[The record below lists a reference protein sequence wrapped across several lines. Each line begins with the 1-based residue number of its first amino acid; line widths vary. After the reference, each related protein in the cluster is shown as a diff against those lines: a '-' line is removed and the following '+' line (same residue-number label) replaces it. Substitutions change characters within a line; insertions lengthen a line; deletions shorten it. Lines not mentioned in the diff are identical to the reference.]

1 MNSVIADLGLILLLI
16 ILNGFFVAVE
26 IAYVSV
32 RRTRLSELADEGDRR
47 ALRAQRLLRDPGRFL
62 AVIQVAITFLGAL
75 ASAVAAVS
83 IVELLSAPLSGI
95 SWIGDRAAPIALLLV
110 TLLVSVFS
118 IVLGE
123 LIPKGFALANPDRIA
138 LVASGPISLFAKVLS
153 PLVGLLVLLTKVISK
168 PFGIDPTRT
177 PELSAA
183 EIRLIVE
190 QGSQQGVLE
199 AEEEQMISAVMSLSD
214 SKLHEVMVPRID
226 ISAIDEEATFDEAV
240 EVVLKEGHSRTP
252 LYRESIDHVTGV
264 LYAKDLLRIIAAG
277 GPRPRLRDIMRPAL
291 FVPESQSV
299 DDLLHELQRRK
310 VHMAIVLDE
319 YGGTAGL
326 VTIED
331 LLEEIVGEIQDEF
344 DEEEP
349 MKVEIGPGEV
359 VLDGRADID
368 ELTNLIDPPLEL
380 EDDEEY
386 DTLGGFVYHRIGRV
400 PVVGDSV
407 TVARHEVLA
416 ALRHRLSLFYFAA
429 VICAMILMDLHG
441 ADRNMMFWQD
451 AIFYVTLKIGSI
463 LIVVLG
469 LTVLRLRSRTRP
481 HELSL
486 FRRAELS
493 LFHRP
498 PLLSLFLRRPASP
511 PWFRFASSLIDYRP
525 TAAGGDSFLSSIF
538 VEVDSGGGVGGRLVR
553 SCPPETDRD
562 TPGSPG
568 GGDPYSSPGEREGGC
583 NEGSTHYTL

>member
-1 MNSVIADLGLILLLI
+1 MLADLGLILLLI
-16 ILNGFFVAVE
+16 LLNGLFVAAE
-26 IAYVSV
+26 IAFVTV
-32 RRTRLSELADEGDRR
+32 RRTRLDELADEGDRR
-47 ALRAQRLLRDPGRFL
+47 AARALRLLKDPGRFL

-83 IVELLSAPLSGI
+83 IVELLATPLSGV
-95 SWIGDRAAPIALLLV
+95 SWIGERAGVIALLVV
-110 TLLVSVFS
+110 TLLVSVVS

-138 LVASGPISLFAKVLS
+138 LVASGPISLFAKIVS
-153 PLVGLLVLLTKVISK
+153 PLVALLVLLTKVISK

-226 ISAIDEEATFDEAV
+226 IVAIDQEATFDEAV

-252 LYRESIDHVTGV
+252 LYRESVDHIVGI
-264 LYAKDLLRIIAAG
+264 LYAKDLLRLIAAG

-310 VHMAIVLDE
+310 VHMAVVLDE

-359 VLDGRADID
+359 ILDGRADID
-368 ELTNLIDPPLEL
+368 DLTELVEPALEL

-400 PVVGDSV
+400 PVVGDAV
-407 TVARHEVLA
+407 VIEPFVITVIKVSGRRVGKV
-416 ALRHRLSLFYFAA
+416 RVRWTPINAA
-429 VICAMILMDLHG
+429 V
-441 ADRNMMFWQD
+441 
-451 AIFYVTLKIGSI
+451 
-463 LIVVLG
+463 
-469 LTVLRLRSRTRP
+469 
-481 HELSL
+481 
-486 FRRAELS
+486 
-493 LFHRP
+493 
-498 PLLSLFLRRPASP
+498 ASN
-511 PWFRFASSLIDYRP
+511 
-525 TAAGGDSFLSSIF
+525 GD
-538 VEVDSGGGVGGRLVR
+538 
-553 SCPPETDRD
+553 
-562 TPGSPG
+562 
-568 GGDPYSSPGEREGGC
+568 EGK
-583 NEGSTHYTL
+583 

>member
-1 MNSVIADLGLILLLI
+1 VLGTDILI
-16 ILNGFFVAVE
+16 ILVLILINGFFVAAE
-26 IAYVSV
+26 IAFVSV
-32 RRTRLSELADEGDRR
+32 RRTRLDELAEAGDRR
-47 ALRAQRLLRDPGRFL
+47 AKRAQVLMRDPGRFL

-83 IVELLSAPLSGI
+83 IVTFVSEPLRQI
-95 SWIGDRAAPIALLLV
+95 TFLADYADTIALLFV
-110 TLLVSVFS
+110 TSIVAIVS

-123 LIPKGFALANPDRIA
+123 LIPKGLALGNPDRIA
-138 LVASGPISLFAKVLS
+138 LTVSGPITLFAKIVS
-153 PLVGLLVLLTKVISK
+153 PLVAVLVLLTKIISK

-226 ISAIDEEATFDEAV
+226 IAAIDQEASFDDAV
-240 EVVLKEGHSRTP
+240 TLVLTEGHSRTP
-252 LYRESIDHVTGV
+252 LYKESVDHIVGI

-291 FVPESQSV
+291 FVPESQAV
-299 DDLLHELQRRK
+299 DDLLNELQRRR

-349 MKVEIGPGEV
+349 MKVIVREGEAI
-359 VLDGRADID
+359 LDGRADID
-368 ELTNLIDPPLEL
+368 EMGELIDPALEL

-386 DTLGGFVYHRIGRV
+386 DTVGGFVYHRIGRV
-400 PVVGDSV
+400 PVVGD
-407 TVARHEVLA
+407 TVAVDP
-416 ALRHRLSLFYFAA
+416 FKIT
-429 VICAMILMDLHG
+429 VIKVTGRRVGKVRVTWDAG
-441 ADRNMMFWQD
+441 ASKPVAD
-451 AIFYVTLKIGSI
+451 
-463 LIVVLG
+463 
-469 LTVLRLRSRTRP
+469 
-481 HELSL
+481 
-486 FRRAELS
+486 
-493 LFHRP
+493 
-498 PLLSLFLRRPASP
+498 
-511 PWFRFASSLIDYRP
+511 
-525 TAAGGDSFLSSIF
+525 
-538 VEVDSGGGVGGRLVR
+538 
-553 SCPPETDRD
+553 
-562 TPGSPG
+562 
-568 GGDPYSSPGEREGGC
+568 
-583 NEGSTHYTL
+583 

>member
-1 MNSVIADLGLILLLI
+1 MLGTDILIILLLI
-16 ILNGFFVAVE
+16 LINGFFVGAE
-26 IAYVSV
+26 IAFVSV
-32 RRTRLSELADEGDRR
+32 RRTRLDELAEAGDRR
-47 ALRAQRLLRDPGRFL
+47 AKRAQKLMRDPGRFL

-83 IVELLSAPLSGI
+83 IVAVVAEPLRGI
-95 SWIGDRAAPIALLLV
+95 ALIADQADTIALLLV
-110 TLLVSVFS
+110 TFIVSVVS

-138 LVASGPISLFAKVLS
+138 LTVSGPITLFAKIVS
-153 PLVGLLVLLTKVISK
+153 PLVAVLVLLTKIISK

-226 ISAIDEEATFDEAV
+226 IVAIDQEASFDDAV
-240 EVVLKEGHSRTP
+240 TLVLTEGHSSTP
-252 LYRESIDHVTGV
+252 LYKESVDHIVGI

-291 FVPESQSV
+291 FVPESQAV
-299 DDLLHELQRRK
+299 DDLLNELQRRR

-349 MKVEIGPGEV
+349 MKVIVREGEAI
-359 VLDGRADID
+359 LDGRADID
-368 ELTNLIDPPLEL
+368 EMGELVDPALEL

-386 DTLGGFVYHRIGRV
+386 DTVGGFVYHRIGRV
-400 PVVGDSV
+400 PVVGD
-407 TVARHEVLA
+407 TVAVDP
-416 ALRHRLSLFYFAA
+416 FKIT
-429 VICAMILMDLHG
+429 VIKVIGRRVGKVRVTWDAG
-441 ADRNMMFWQD
+441 ASKPVAD
-451 AIFYVTLKIGSI
+451 
-463 LIVVLG
+463 
-469 LTVLRLRSRTRP
+469 
-481 HELSL
+481 
-486 FRRAELS
+486 
-493 LFHRP
+493 
-498 PLLSLFLRRPASP
+498 
-511 PWFRFASSLIDYRP
+511 
-525 TAAGGDSFLSSIF
+525 
-538 VEVDSGGGVGGRLVR
+538 
-553 SCPPETDRD
+553 
-562 TPGSPG
+562 
-568 GGDPYSSPGEREGGC
+568 
-583 NEGSTHYTL
+583 

>member
-1 MNSVIADLGLILLLI
+1 MNPVLADLGLILLLI
-16 ILNGFFVAVE
+16 LMNGFFVAVE

-32 RRTRLSELADEGDRR
+32 RRTRLSELADEGDKRAVR
-47 ALRAQRLLRDPGRFL
+47 ALRLLRDPGRFL

-75 ASAVAAVS
+75 ASAVAAIS
-83 IVELLSAPLSGI
+83 IVELVAAPLSGI
-95 SWIGDRAAPIALLLV
+95 SWIGERAAPIALLFV
-110 TLLVSVFS
+110 TLLVSIVS

-138 LVASGPISLFAKVLS
+138 LSASGPISIFAKVLS

-177 PELSAA
+177 PKLSAA

-190 QGSQQGVLE
+190 GVLE

-226 ISAIDEEATFDEAV
+226 IVSIDEEATFDEAV

-252 LYRESIDHVTGV
+252 LYRESIDHVSGI

-291 FVPESQSV
+291 FVPESKPV

-319 YGGTAGL
+319 HGGTAGL

-349 MKVEIGPGEV
+349 MKVEISEGEV
-359 VLDGRADID
+359 ILDGRADID
-368 ELTNLIDPPLEL
+368 ELTDLVEPPLEL

-407 TVARHEVLA
+407 TIAP
-416 ALRHRLSLFYFAA
+416 F
-429 VICAMILMDLHG
+429 VISVIKVSG
-441 ADRNMMFWQD
+441 
-451 AIFYVTLKIGSI
+451 
-463 LIVVLG
+463 
-469 LTVLRLRSRTRP
+469 
-481 HELSL
+481 
-486 FRRAELS
+486 RRVGKVRVRWTPVES
-493 LFHRP
+493 
-498 PLLSLFLRRPASP
+498 
-511 PWFRFASSLIDYRP
+511 
-525 TAAGGDSFLSSIF
+525 AAGSEES
-538 VEVDSGGGVGGRLVR
+538 
-553 SCPPETDRD
+553 
-562 TPGSPG
+562 
-568 GGDPYSSPGEREGGC
+568 EGK
-583 NEGSTHYTL
+583 

>member
-1 MNSVIADLGLILLLI
+1 MLGTDILI
-16 ILNGFFVAVE
+16 ILVLILINGFFVAAE
-26 IAYVSV
+26 IAFVSV
-32 RRTRLSELADEGDRR
+32 RRTRLDELAEAGDRG
-47 ALRAQRLLRDPGRFL
+47 AKRAQVLMRDPGRFL

-83 IVELLSAPLSGI
+83 IVTVVSEPLRQI
-95 SWIGDRAAPIALLLV
+95 TFLADYADTIALLCV
-110 TLLVSVFS
+110 TSIVAIVS

-123 LIPKGFALANPDRIA
+123 LIPKGLALGNPDRIA
-138 LVASGPISLFAKVLS
+138 LTVSGPITIFAKIVS
-153 PLVGLLVLLTKVISK
+153 PLVAVLVALTKLISK

-226 ISAIDEEATFDEAV
+226 IAAIDQEASFDDAV
-240 EVVLKEGHSRTP
+240 TLVLTEGHSRTP
-252 LYRESIDHVTGV
+252 LYKESVDHIVGI

-291 FVPESQSV
+291 FVPESQAV
-299 DDLLHELQRRK
+299 DDLLNELQRRR

-349 MKVEIGPGEV
+349 MKVIVRDGEAI
-359 VLDGRADID
+359 LDGRADID
-368 ELTNLIDPPLEL
+368 EMGELVDPALEL

-386 DTLGGFVYHRIGRV
+386 DTVGGFVYHRIGRV
-400 PVVGDSV
+400 PVVGD
-407 TVARHEVLA
+407 TVAVDP
-416 ALRHRLSLFYFAA
+416 FKIT
-429 VICAMILMDLHG
+429 VIKVTGRRVGKVRVTWDAG
-441 ADRNMMFWQD
+441 AQKPVAD
-451 AIFYVTLKIGSI
+451 
-463 LIVVLG
+463 
-469 LTVLRLRSRTRP
+469 
-481 HELSL
+481 
-486 FRRAELS
+486 
-493 LFHRP
+493 
-498 PLLSLFLRRPASP
+498 
-511 PWFRFASSLIDYRP
+511 
-525 TAAGGDSFLSSIF
+525 
-538 VEVDSGGGVGGRLVR
+538 
-553 SCPPETDRD
+553 
-562 TPGSPG
+562 
-568 GGDPYSSPGEREGGC
+568 
-583 NEGSTHYTL
+583 

>member
-1 MNSVIADLGLILLLI
+1 MLGTDILIILLLI
-16 ILNGFFVAVE
+16 LINGFFVGAE
-26 IAYVSV
+26 IAFVSV
-32 RRTRLSELADEGDRR
+32 RRTRLDELAEAGDRR
-47 ALRAQRLLRDPGRFL
+47 AKRAQKLMRDPGRFL

-83 IVELLSAPLSGI
+83 IVTVVAEPLRGI
-95 SWIGDRAAPIALLLV
+95 ALIADQADTIALLLV
-110 TLLVSVFS
+110 TFIVSVVS

-138 LVASGPISLFAKVLS
+138 LTVSGPITLFAKIVS
-153 PLVGLLVLLTKVISK
+153 PLVAVLVLLTKIISK

-226 ISAIDEEATFDEAV
+226 IVAIDQEASFDDAV
-240 EVVLKEGHSRTP
+240 TLVLTEGHSRTP
-252 LYRESIDHVTGV
+252 LYKESVDHIVGI

-291 FVPESQSV
+291 FVPESQAV
-299 DDLLHELQRRK
+299 DDLLNELQRRR

-349 MKVEIGPGEV
+349 MKVIVREGEAI
-359 VLDGRADID
+359 LDGRADID
-368 ELTNLIDPPLEL
+368 EMGELVDPALKL

-386 DTLGGFVYHRIGRV
+386 DTVGGFVYHRIGRV
-400 PVVGDSV
+400 PVVGD
-407 TVARHEVLA
+407 TVAVDP
-416 ALRHRLSLFYFAA
+416 FKIT
-429 VICAMILMDLHG
+429 VIKVIGRRVGKVRVTWDAG
-441 ADRNMMFWQD
+441 ASKPVAD
-451 AIFYVTLKIGSI
+451 
-463 LIVVLG
+463 
-469 LTVLRLRSRTRP
+469 
-481 HELSL
+481 
-486 FRRAELS
+486 
-493 LFHRP
+493 
-498 PLLSLFLRRPASP
+498 
-511 PWFRFASSLIDYRP
+511 
-525 TAAGGDSFLSSIF
+525 
-538 VEVDSGGGVGGRLVR
+538 
-553 SCPPETDRD
+553 
-562 TPGSPG
+562 
-568 GGDPYSSPGEREGGC
+568 
-583 NEGSTHYTL
+583 

>member
-1 MNSVIADLGLILLLI
+1 MLGTDVLI
-16 ILNGFFVAVE
+16 ILVLILINGFFVAAE
-26 IAYVSV
+26 IAFVSV
-32 RRTRLSELADEGDRR
+32 RRTRLDELAEAGDRG
-47 ALRAQRLLRDPGRFL
+47 AKRAQVLMRDPGRFL

-83 IVELLSAPLSGI
+83 IVTVVSEPLRQI
-95 SWIGDRAAPIALLLV
+95 TFLADYADTIALLFV
-110 TLLVSVFS
+110 TSIVAIVS

-123 LIPKGFALANPDRIA
+123 LIPKGLALGNPDRIA
-138 LVASGPISLFAKVLS
+138 LSVSGPITIFAKIVS
-153 PLVGLLVLLTKVISK
+153 PLVAVLVALTKLISK

-226 ISAIDEEATFDEAV
+226 IAAIDQEASFDDAV
-240 EVVLKEGHSRTP
+240 TLVLTEGHSRTP
-252 LYRESIDHVTGV
+252 LYKESVDHIVGI

-291 FVPESQSV
+291 FVPESQAV
-299 DDLLHELQRRK
+299 DDLLNELQRRR

-349 MKVEIGPGEV
+349 MKVIVREGEAI
-359 VLDGRADID
+359 LDGRADID
-368 ELTNLIDPPLEL
+368 EMGELIDPALEL

-386 DTLGGFVYHRIGRV
+386 DTVGGFVYHRIGRV
-400 PVVGDSV
+400 PVVGD
-407 TVARHEVLA
+407 TVAVDPFTITVIKVTGRRVGKVRVTWDAGA
-416 ALRHRLSLFYFAA
+416 AKP
-429 VICAMILMDLHG
+429 V
-441 ADRNMMFWQD
+441 AD
-451 AIFYVTLKIGSI
+451 
-463 LIVVLG
+463 
-469 LTVLRLRSRTRP
+469 
-481 HELSL
+481 
-486 FRRAELS
+486 
-493 LFHRP
+493 
-498 PLLSLFLRRPASP
+498 
-511 PWFRFASSLIDYRP
+511 
-525 TAAGGDSFLSSIF
+525 
-538 VEVDSGGGVGGRLVR
+538 
-553 SCPPETDRD
+553 
-562 TPGSPG
+562 
-568 GGDPYSSPGEREGGC
+568 
-583 NEGSTHYTL
+583 

>member
-1 MNSVIADLGLILLLI
+1 MLGTDILVILLLI
-16 ILNGFFVAVE
+16 LVNGFFVAAE
-26 IAYVSV
+26 IAFVSV
-32 RRTRLSELADEGDRR
+32 RRTRLDELAEAGDRR
-47 ALRAQRLLRDPGRFL
+47 AKRAQRLMRDPGRFL

-83 IVELLSAPLSGI
+83 IVTFVAEPLRGIALLA
-95 SWIGDRAAPIALLLV
+95 DQADTIALLLV
-110 TLLVSVFS
+110 TFVVSVVS

-138 LVASGPISLFAKVLS
+138 LAVSGPITLFAKIVS
-153 PLVGLLVLLTKVISK
+153 PLVGVLVALTKLISK

-226 ISAIDEEATFDEAV
+226 IVAIDQDASFDDAV
-240 EVVLKEGHSRTP
+240 TLVLTEGHSRTP
-252 LYRESIDHVTGV
+252 LYKESVDHIVGI

-299 DDLLHELQRRK
+299 DDLLHELQRRR

-349 MKVEIGPGEV
+349 MKVLVRDGEAI
-359 VLDGRADID
+359 LDGRADID
-368 ELTNLIDPPLEL
+368 QLGELVDPPLEL

-386 DTLGGFVYHRIGRV
+386 DTVGGFVYHRIGRV
-400 PVVGDSV
+400 PVVGDRVAVAPFAITVIKV
-407 TVARHEVLA
+407 TGRRVGKVRVTWDASA
-416 ALRHRLSLFYFAA
+416 AKP
-429 VICAMILMDLHG
+429 D
-441 ADRNMMFWQD
+441 AD
-451 AIFYVTLKIGSI
+451 
-463 LIVVLG
+463 
-469 LTVLRLRSRTRP
+469 
-481 HELSL
+481 
-486 FRRAELS
+486 
-493 LFHRP
+493 
-498 PLLSLFLRRPASP
+498 
-511 PWFRFASSLIDYRP
+511 
-525 TAAGGDSFLSSIF
+525 
-538 VEVDSGGGVGGRLVR
+538 
-553 SCPPETDRD
+553 
-562 TPGSPG
+562 
-568 GGDPYSSPGEREGGC
+568 
-583 NEGSTHYTL
+583 

>member
-1 MNSVIADLGLILLLI
+1 MLADLGLILLLI
-16 ILNGFFVAVE
+16 LLNGFFVAAE
-26 IAYVSV
+26 IAFVTV
-32 RRTRLSELADEGDRR
+32 RRTRLDELADEGDRR
-47 ALRAQRLLRDPGRFL
+47 AARALRLLKDPGRFL

-83 IVELLSAPLSGI
+83 IVELLATPLSGV
-95 SWIGDRAAPIALLLV
+95 SWIGERAGALALLVV
-110 TLLVSVFS
+110 TLLVSIVS

-138 LVASGPISLFAKVLS
+138 LAASGPISLFAKIVS
-153 PLVGLLVLLTKVISK
+153 PLVALLVLLTKAISK

-226 ISAIDEEATFDEAV
+226 IVAIDQEATFDQAV

-252 LYRESIDHVTGV
+252 LYRESVDHIVGI
-264 LYAKDLLRIIAAG
+264 LYAKDLLRLIAAG

-310 VHMAIVLDE
+310 VHMAVVLDE

-359 VLDGRADID
+359 ILDGRADID
-368 ELTNLIDPPLEL
+368 DLTELVDPALEL

-400 PVVGDSV
+400 PVVGDAV
-407 TVARHEVLA
+407 VIEPFVITVIKVSGRRVGKVRVRWTPSSA
-416 ALRHRLSLFYFAA
+416 A
-429 VICAMILMDLHG
+429 
-441 ADRNMMFWQD
+441 
-451 AIFYVTLKIGSI
+451 
-463 LIVVLG
+463 
-469 LTVLRLRSRTRP
+469 
-481 HELSL
+481 
-486 FRRAELS
+486 
-493 LFHRP
+493 
-498 PLLSLFLRRPASP
+498 
-511 PWFRFASSLIDYRP
+511 ASS
-525 TAAGGDSFLSSIF
+525 GD
-538 VEVDSGGGVGGRLVR
+538 
-553 SCPPETDRD
+553 
-562 TPGSPG
+562 
-568 GGDPYSSPGEREGGC
+568 EGK
-583 NEGSTHYTL
+583 

>member
-1 MNSVIADLGLILLLI
+1 MLGMDVLIILLLI
-16 ILNGFFVAVE
+16 LINGFFVGAE
-26 IAYVSV
+26 IAFVSV
-32 RRTRLSELADEGDRR
+32 RRTRLDELAESGNRR
-47 ALRAQRLLRDPGRFL
+47 AQRAQRLMRDPGRFL

-83 IVELLSAPLSGI
+83 IVTIVAEPLRRI
-95 SWIGDRAAPIALLLV
+95 DFIADQADTIALLLV
-110 TLLVSVFS
+110 TFVVSVFS

-138 LVASGPISLFAKVLS
+138 LAVSGPITLFAKIVS
-153 PLVGLLVLLTKVISK
+153 PLVAILVLLTKVISK

-226 ISAIDEEATFDEAV
+226 IVAIDQEASFDDAV
-240 EVVLKEGHSRTP
+240 TLVLTEGHSRTP
-252 LYRESIDHVTGV
+252 LYKDSVDHIVGI

-291 FVPESQSV
+291 FVPESQAV
-299 DDLLHELQRRK
+299 DDLLNELQRRR

-349 MKVEIGPGEV
+349 MKVIVREGEAI
-359 VLDGRADID
+359 LDGRADID
-368 ELTNLIDPPLEL
+368 EMGELIDPALEL

-386 DTLGGFVYHRIGRV
+386 DTVGGFVYHRIGRV
-400 PVVGDSV
+400 PVVGDKV
-407 TVARHEVLA
+407 TVDPFTITVVKVIGRRVGKVRVVWDAGA
-416 ALRHRLSLFYFAA
+416 AKP
-429 VICAMILMDLHG
+429 V
-441 ADRNMMFWQD
+441 AD
-451 AIFYVTLKIGSI
+451 
-463 LIVVLG
+463 
-469 LTVLRLRSRTRP
+469 
-481 HELSL
+481 
-486 FRRAELS
+486 
-493 LFHRP
+493 
-498 PLLSLFLRRPASP
+498 
-511 PWFRFASSLIDYRP
+511 
-525 TAAGGDSFLSSIF
+525 
-538 VEVDSGGGVGGRLVR
+538 
-553 SCPPETDRD
+553 
-562 TPGSPG
+562 
-568 GGDPYSSPGEREGGC
+568 
-583 NEGSTHYTL
+583 

>member
-1 MNSVIADLGLILLLI
+1 MLGTDILI
-16 ILNGFFVAVE
+16 ILVLILINGFFVAAE
-26 IAYVSV
+26 IAFVSV
-32 RRTRLSELADEGDRR
+32 RRTRLDELAEAGDRR
-47 ALRAQRLLRDPGRFL
+47 AKRAQVLMRDPGRFL

-83 IVELLSAPLSGI
+83 IVTVVSEPLRQI
-95 SWIGDRAAPIALLLV
+95 AFLADYADTIALLFV
-110 TLLVSVFS
+110 TSIVAIVS

-123 LIPKGFALANPDRIA
+123 LIPKGLALGNPDRIA
-138 LVASGPISLFAKVLS
+138 LTVSGPITLFAKIVS
-153 PLVGLLVLLTKVISK
+153 PLVAVLVLLTKIISK

-226 ISAIDEEATFDEAV
+226 IVAIDQEASFDDAV
-240 EVVLKEGHSRTP
+240 TLVLTEGHSRTP
-252 LYRESIDHVTGV
+252 LYKESVDHIVGI

-291 FVPESQSV
+291 FVPESQAV
-299 DDLLHELQRRK
+299 DDLLNELQRRR

-349 MKVEIGPGEV
+349 MKVIVREGEAI
-359 VLDGRADID
+359 LDGRADID
-368 ELTNLIDPPLEL
+368 EMGELVDPALEL

-386 DTLGGFVYHRIGRV
+386 DTVGGFVYHRIGRV
-400 PVVGDSV
+400 PVVGD
-407 TVARHEVLA
+407 TVAVDP
-416 ALRHRLSLFYFAA
+416 FKIT
-429 VICAMILMDLHG
+429 VIKVIGRRVGKVRVTWDAG
-441 ADRNMMFWQD
+441 ASKPVAD
-451 AIFYVTLKIGSI
+451 
-463 LIVVLG
+463 
-469 LTVLRLRSRTRP
+469 
-481 HELSL
+481 
-486 FRRAELS
+486 
-493 LFHRP
+493 
-498 PLLSLFLRRPASP
+498 
-511 PWFRFASSLIDYRP
+511 
-525 TAAGGDSFLSSIF
+525 
-538 VEVDSGGGVGGRLVR
+538 
-553 SCPPETDRD
+553 
-562 TPGSPG
+562 
-568 GGDPYSSPGEREGGC
+568 
-583 NEGSTHYTL
+583 

>member
-1 MNSVIADLGLILLLI
+1 MLADLGLILLLI
-16 ILNGFFVAVE
+16 LLNGLFVAAE
-26 IAYVSV
+26 IAFVTV
-32 RRTRLSELADEGDRR
+32 RRTRLDELADEGDRR
-47 ALRAQRLLRDPGRFL
+47 AARALRLLKDPGRFL

-83 IVELLSAPLSGI
+83 IVELLATPLSGV
-95 SWIGDRAAPIALLLV
+95 SWIGERAGVIALLVV
-110 TLLVSVFS
+110 TLLVSVVS

-138 LVASGPISLFAKVLS
+138 LVASGPISLFAKIVS
-153 PLVGLLVLLTKVISK
+153 PLVALLVLLTKAISK

-226 ISAIDEEATFDEAV
+226 IVAIDQEATFDEAV

-252 LYRESIDHVTGV
+252 LYRESVDHIVGI
-264 LYAKDLLRIIAAG
+264 LYAKDLLRLIAAG

-310 VHMAIVLDE
+310 VHMAVVLDE

-359 VLDGRADID
+359 ILDGRAAID
-368 ELTNLIDPPLEL
+368 DLTELVEPALEL

-400 PVVGDSV
+400 PVVGDAV
-407 TVARHEVLA
+407 VIEPFVITVIKV
-416 ALRHRLSLFYFAA
+416 S
-429 VICAMILMDLHG
+429 G
-441 ADRNMMFWQD
+441 
-451 AIFYVTLKIGSI
+451 
-463 LIVVLG
+463 
-469 LTVLRLRSRTRP
+469 
-481 HELSL
+481 
-486 FRRAELS
+486 RRVGKVRVRWTPIS
-493 LFHRP
+493 
-498 PLLSLFLRRPASP
+498 
-511 PWFRFASSLIDYRP
+511 
-525 TAAGGDSFLSSIF
+525 TAAASNGD
-538 VEVDSGGGVGGRLVR
+538 
-553 SCPPETDRD
+553 
-562 TPGSPG
+562 
-568 GGDPYSSPGEREGGC
+568 EGK
-583 NEGSTHYTL
+583 

>member
-1 MNSVIADLGLILLLI
+1 MLADLGLILLLI
-16 ILNGFFVAVE
+16 LLNGLFVAAE
-26 IAYVSV
+26 IAFVTV
-32 RRTRLSELADEGDRR
+32 RRTRLDELADEGDRR
-47 ALRAQRLLRDPGRFL
+47 AARALRLLKDPGRFL

-83 IVELLSAPLSGI
+83 IVELLATPLSGV
-95 SWIGDRAAPIALLLV
+95 SWIGERAGVLALLVV
-110 TLLVSVFS
+110 TLLVSVVS

-138 LVASGPISLFAKVLS
+138 LVASGPISLFAKIVS
-153 PLVGLLVLLTKVISK
+153 PLVALLVLLTKVISK

-226 ISAIDEEATFDEAV
+226 IVAIDQEATFDEAV

-252 LYRESIDHVTGV
+252 LYRESVDHIVGI
-264 LYAKDLLRIIAAG
+264 LYAKDLLRLIAAG
-277 GPRPRLRDIMRPAL
+277 GTRPRLRDIMRPAL

-310 VHMAIVLDE
+310 VHMAVVLDE

-359 VLDGRADID
+359 ILDGRAAID
-368 ELTNLIDPPLEL
+368 DLTELVEPALEL

-400 PVVGDSV
+400 PVVGDAV
-407 TVARHEVLA
+407 VIEPFVITVIKVSGRRVGKV
-416 ALRHRLSLFYFAA
+416 RVRWTPSSTA
-429 VICAMILMDLHG
+429 V
-441 ADRNMMFWQD
+441 
-451 AIFYVTLKIGSI
+451 
-463 LIVVLG
+463 
-469 LTVLRLRSRTRP
+469 
-481 HELSL
+481 
-486 FRRAELS
+486 
-493 LFHRP
+493 
-498 PLLSLFLRRPASP
+498 ASN
-511 PWFRFASSLIDYRP
+511 
-525 TAAGGDSFLSSIF
+525 GD
-538 VEVDSGGGVGGRLVR
+538 
-553 SCPPETDRD
+553 
-562 TPGSPG
+562 
-568 GGDPYSSPGEREGGC
+568 EGK
-583 NEGSTHYTL
+583 

>member
-1 MNSVIADLGLILLLI
+1 MLGTDILIILLLI
-16 ILNGFFVAVE
+16 LINGFFVGAE
-26 IAYVSV
+26 IAFVSV
-32 RRTRLSELADEGDRR
+32 RRTRLDELAEAGDRR
-47 ALRAQRLLRDPGRFL
+47 AKRAQKLMRDPGRFL

-83 IVELLSAPLSGI
+83 IVTVVAEPLRGI
-95 SWIGDRAAPIALLLV
+95 ALIADQADTIALLLV
-110 TLLVSVFS
+110 TFIVSVVS

-138 LVASGPISLFAKVLS
+138 LAVSGPISLFAKIVS
-153 PLVGLLVLLTKVISK
+153 PLVAVLVLLTKIISK

-226 ISAIDEEATFDEAV
+226 IAAIDQEASFDDAV
-240 EVVLKEGHSRTP
+240 TLVLTEGHSRTP
-252 LYRESIDHVTGV
+252 LYKESVDHIVGI

-291 FVPESQSV
+291 FVPESQAV
-299 DDLLHELQRRK
+299 DDLLNELQRRR

-349 MKVEIGPGEV
+349 MKVIVREGEAI
-359 VLDGRADID
+359 LDGRADID
-368 ELTNLIDPPLEL
+368 EMGELVDPALEL

-386 DTLGGFVYHRIGRV
+386 DTVGGFVYHRIGRV
-400 PVVGDSV
+400 PVVGD
-407 TVARHEVLA
+407 TVAVDPFKITVIKVIGRRVGKVRVTWDAGPAKPA
-416 ALRHRLSLFYFAA
+416 A
-429 VICAMILMDLHG
+429 D
-441 ADRNMMFWQD
+441 
-451 AIFYVTLKIGSI
+451 
-463 LIVVLG
+463 
-469 LTVLRLRSRTRP
+469 
-481 HELSL
+481 
-486 FRRAELS
+486 
-493 LFHRP
+493 
-498 PLLSLFLRRPASP
+498 
-511 PWFRFASSLIDYRP
+511 
-525 TAAGGDSFLSSIF
+525 
-538 VEVDSGGGVGGRLVR
+538 
-553 SCPPETDRD
+553 
-562 TPGSPG
+562 
-568 GGDPYSSPGEREGGC
+568 
-583 NEGSTHYTL
+583 

>member
-1 MNSVIADLGLILLLI
+1 M
-16 ILNGFFVAVE
+16 
-26 IAYVSV
+26 
-32 RRTRLSELADEGDRR
+32 
-47 ALRAQRLLRDPGRFL
+47 RDPGRFL

-83 IVELLSAPLSGI
+83 IVTVVSEPLRQI
-95 SWIGDRAAPIALLLV
+95 TFLADYADTIALLFV
-110 TLLVSVFS
+110 TSIVAIVS

-123 LIPKGFALANPDRIA
+123 LIPKGLALGNPDRIA
-138 LVASGPISLFAKVLS
+138 LTVSGPITLFAKIVS
-153 PLVGLLVLLTKVISK
+153 PLVAVLVALTRLISK

-226 ISAIDEEATFDEAV
+226 IAAIDQEASFDDAV
-240 EVVLKEGHSRTP
+240 TLVLTEGHSRTP
-252 LYRESIDHVTGV
+252 LYKESVDHIVGI

-291 FVPESQSV
+291 FVPESQAV
-299 DDLLHELQRRK
+299 DDLLNELQRRR

-349 MKVEIGPGEV
+349 MKVIVREGEAI
-359 VLDGRADID
+359 LDGRADID
-368 ELTNLIDPPLEL
+368 EMGELIDPALEL

-386 DTLGGFVYHRIGRV
+386 DTVGGFVYHRIGRV
-400 PVVGDSV
+400 PVVGD
-407 TVARHEVLA
+407 TVAVDP
-416 ALRHRLSLFYFAA
+416 FKIT
-429 VICAMILMDLHG
+429 VIKVTGRRVGKVRVTWDAG
-441 ADRNMMFWQD
+441 ASKPVAD
-451 AIFYVTLKIGSI
+451 
-463 LIVVLG
+463 
-469 LTVLRLRSRTRP
+469 
-481 HELSL
+481 
-486 FRRAELS
+486 
-493 LFHRP
+493 
-498 PLLSLFLRRPASP
+498 
-511 PWFRFASSLIDYRP
+511 
-525 TAAGGDSFLSSIF
+525 
-538 VEVDSGGGVGGRLVR
+538 
-553 SCPPETDRD
+553 
-562 TPGSPG
+562 
-568 GGDPYSSPGEREGGC
+568 
-583 NEGSTHYTL
+583 

>member
-1 MNSVIADLGLILLLI
+1 MLTDLGLILLLI
-16 ILNGFFVAVE
+16 LLNGLFVAAE
-26 IAYVSV
+26 IAFVTV
-32 RRTRLSELADEGDRR
+32 RRTRLDELADEGDRR
-47 ALRAQRLLRDPGRFL
+47 AARALRLLKDPGRFL

-83 IVELLSAPLSGI
+83 IVELLATPLSGV
-95 SWIGDRAAPIALLLV
+95 SWIGERAGVLALLVV
-110 TLLVSVFS
+110 TLLVSVVS

-138 LVASGPISLFAKVLS
+138 LVASGPISLFAKIVS
-153 PLVGLLVLLTKVISK
+153 PLVALLVLLTKVISK

-226 ISAIDEEATFDEAV
+226 IVAIDQEATFDEAV

-252 LYRESIDHVTGV
+252 LYRESVDHIVGI
-264 LYAKDLLRIIAAG
+264 LYAKDLLRLIAAG
-277 GPRPRLRDIMRPAL
+277 GTRPRLRDIMRPAL

-310 VHMAIVLDE
+310 VHMAVVLDE

-359 VLDGRADID
+359 ILDGRADID
-368 ELTNLIDPPLEL
+368 DLTELVEPALEL

-400 PVVGDSV
+400 PVVGDAV
-407 TVARHEVLA
+407 VIEPFVITVIKVSGRRVGKV
-416 ALRHRLSLFYFAA
+416 RVRWTPISTA
-429 VICAMILMDLHG
+429 V
-441 ADRNMMFWQD
+441 
-451 AIFYVTLKIGSI
+451 
-463 LIVVLG
+463 
-469 LTVLRLRSRTRP
+469 
-481 HELSL
+481 
-486 FRRAELS
+486 
-493 LFHRP
+493 
-498 PLLSLFLRRPASP
+498 ASN
-511 PWFRFASSLIDYRP
+511 
-525 TAAGGDSFLSSIF
+525 GD
-538 VEVDSGGGVGGRLVR
+538 
-553 SCPPETDRD
+553 
-562 TPGSPG
+562 
-568 GGDPYSSPGEREGGC
+568 EGK
-583 NEGSTHYTL
+583 

>member
-1 MNSVIADLGLILLLI
+1 MLTDLGLILLLI
-16 ILNGFFVAVE
+16 LLNGLFVAAE
-26 IAYVSV
+26 IAFVTV
-32 RRTRLSELADEGDRR
+32 RRTRLDELADEGDRR
-47 ALRAQRLLRDPGRFL
+47 AARALRLLKDPGRFL

-83 IVELLSAPLSGI
+83 IVELLATPLSGV
-95 SWIGDRAAPIALLLV
+95 SWIGERAGVLALLVV
-110 TLLVSVFS
+110 TLLVSVVS

-138 LVASGPISLFAKVLS
+138 LVASGPISLFAKIVS
-153 PLVGLLVLLTKVISK
+153 PLVALLVLLTKVISK

-226 ISAIDEEATFDEAV
+226 IVAIDQEATFDEAV

-252 LYRESIDHVTGV
+252 LYRESVDHIVGI
-264 LYAKDLLRIIAAG
+264 LYAKDLLRLIAAG
-277 GPRPRLRDIMRPAL
+277 GTRPRLRDIMRPAL

-310 VHMAIVLDE
+310 VHMAVVLDE

-349 MKVEIGPGEV
+349 MKGEIGPGEV
-359 VLDGRADID
+359 ILDGRAAID
-368 ELTNLIDPPLEL
+368 DLTELVEPALEL

-400 PVVGDSV
+400 PVVGDAV
-407 TVARHEVLA
+407 VIEPFVITVIKVSGRRVGKV
-416 ALRHRLSLFYFAA
+416 RVRWTPISTA
-429 VICAMILMDLHG
+429 V
-441 ADRNMMFWQD
+441 
-451 AIFYVTLKIGSI
+451 
-463 LIVVLG
+463 
-469 LTVLRLRSRTRP
+469 
-481 HELSL
+481 
-486 FRRAELS
+486 
-493 LFHRP
+493 
-498 PLLSLFLRRPASP
+498 ASN
-511 PWFRFASSLIDYRP
+511 
-525 TAAGGDSFLSSIF
+525 GD
-538 VEVDSGGGVGGRLVR
+538 
-553 SCPPETDRD
+553 
-562 TPGSPG
+562 
-568 GGDPYSSPGEREGGC
+568 EGK
-583 NEGSTHYTL
+583 

>member
-1 MNSVIADLGLILLLI
+1 
-16 ILNGFFVAVE
+16 
-26 IAYVSV
+26 V
-32 RRTRLSELADEGDRR
+32 RRTRLDELAEAGDRG
-47 ALRAQRLLRDPGRFL
+47 AKRAQVLMRDPGRFL

-83 IVELLSAPLSGI
+83 IVTVVSEPLRQI
-95 SWIGDRAAPIALLLV
+95 AFLADYADTIALLFV
-110 TLLVSVFS
+110 TSIVAVVS

-123 LIPKGFALANPDRIA
+123 LIPKGLALGNPDRIA
-138 LVASGPISLFAKVLS
+138 LTVSGPITLFAKIVS
-153 PLVGLLVLLTKVISK
+153 PLVAVLVALTKLISK

-226 ISAIDEEATFDEAV
+226 IAAIDQEASFDDAV
-240 EVVLKEGHSRTP
+240 TLVLTEGHSRTP
-252 LYRESIDHVTGV
+252 LYKESVDHIVGI

-291 FVPESQSV
+291 FVPESQAV
-299 DDLLHELQRRK
+299 DDLLNELQRRR

-349 MKVEIGPGEV
+349 MKVIVREGEAI
-359 VLDGRADID
+359 LDGRADID
-368 ELTNLIDPPLEL
+368 EMGELIDPALEL

-386 DTLGGFVYHRIGRV
+386 DTVGGFVYHRIGRV
-400 PVVGDSV
+400 PVVGD
-407 TVARHEVLA
+407 TVAVDP
-416 ALRHRLSLFYFAA
+416 FKIT
-429 VICAMILMDLHG
+429 VIKVTGRRVGKVRVTWDAG
-441 ADRNMMFWQD
+441 AQKPVAD
-451 AIFYVTLKIGSI
+451 
-463 LIVVLG
+463 
-469 LTVLRLRSRTRP
+469 
-481 HELSL
+481 
-486 FRRAELS
+486 
-493 LFHRP
+493 
-498 PLLSLFLRRPASP
+498 
-511 PWFRFASSLIDYRP
+511 
-525 TAAGGDSFLSSIF
+525 
-538 VEVDSGGGVGGRLVR
+538 
-553 SCPPETDRD
+553 
-562 TPGSPG
+562 
-568 GGDPYSSPGEREGGC
+568 
-583 NEGSTHYTL
+583 

>member
-1 MNSVIADLGLILLLI
+1 
-16 ILNGFFVAVE
+16 
-26 IAYVSV
+26 V
-32 RRTRLSELADEGDRR
+32 RRTRLDELAEAGDRR
-47 ALRAQRLLRDPGRFL
+47 AKRAQVLMRDPGRFL

-83 IVELLSAPLSGI
+83 IVTVVSEPLRQI
-95 SWIGDRAAPIALLLV
+95 TFLADYADTIALLFV
-110 TLLVSVFS
+110 TSVVAIVS

-123 LIPKGFALANPDRIA
+123 LIPKGLALGNPDRIA
-138 LVASGPISLFAKVLS
+138 LTVSGPITLFAKIVS
-153 PLVGLLVLLTKVISK
+153 PLVAVLVALTRLISK

-226 ISAIDEEATFDEAV
+226 IAAIDQEASFDDAV
-240 EVVLKEGHSRTP
+240 TLVLTEGHSRTP
-252 LYRESIDHVTGV
+252 LYKESVDHIVGI

-291 FVPESQSV
+291 FVPESQAV
-299 DDLLHELQRRK
+299 DDLLNELQRRR

-349 MKVEIGPGEV
+349 MKVIVREGEAI
-359 VLDGRADID
+359 LDGRADID
-368 ELTNLIDPPLEL
+368 EMGELIDPALEL

-386 DTLGGFVYHRIGRV
+386 DTVGGFVYHRIGRV
-400 PVVGDSV
+400 PVVGD
-407 TVARHEVLA
+407 TVAVDP
-416 ALRHRLSLFYFAA
+416 FKIT
-429 VICAMILMDLHG
+429 VIKVIGRRVGKVRVTWDAG
-441 ADRNMMFWQD
+441 APKPVAD
-451 AIFYVTLKIGSI
+451 
-463 LIVVLG
+463 
-469 LTVLRLRSRTRP
+469 
-481 HELSL
+481 
-486 FRRAELS
+486 
-493 LFHRP
+493 
-498 PLLSLFLRRPASP
+498 
-511 PWFRFASSLIDYRP
+511 
-525 TAAGGDSFLSSIF
+525 
-538 VEVDSGGGVGGRLVR
+538 
-553 SCPPETDRD
+553 
-562 TPGSPG
+562 
-568 GGDPYSSPGEREGGC
+568 
-583 NEGSTHYTL
+583 

>member
-1 MNSVIADLGLILLLI
+1 VLGTDILI
-16 ILNGFFVAVE
+16 ILVLILINGFFVAAE
-26 IAYVSV
+26 IAFVSV
-32 RRTRLSELADEGDRR
+32 RRTRLDELAEAGDRR
-47 ALRAQRLLRDPGRFL
+47 AKRAQVLMRDPGRFL

-83 IVELLSAPLSGI
+83 IVTVVSEPLRQI
-95 SWIGDRAAPIALLLV
+95 SFLADYADTIALLFV
-110 TLLVSVFS
+110 TSIVAIVS

-123 LIPKGFALANPDRIA
+123 LIPKGLALGNPDRIA
-138 LVASGPISLFAKVLS
+138 LAVSGPITLFAKIVS
-153 PLVGLLVLLTKVISK
+153 PLVAVLVALTKLISK

-226 ISAIDEEATFDEAV
+226 IAAIDQEASFDDAV
-240 EVVLKEGHSRTP
+240 TLVLTEGHSRTP
-252 LYRESIDHVTGV
+252 LYKESVDHIVGI

-291 FVPESQSV
+291 FVPESQAV
-299 DDLLHELQRRK
+299 DDLLNELQRRR

-349 MKVEIGPGEV
+349 MKVIVREGEAI
-359 VLDGRADID
+359 LDGRADID
-368 ELTNLIDPPLEL
+368 EMGELIDPALEL

-386 DTLGGFVYHRIGRV
+386 DTVGGFVYHRIGRV
-400 PVVGDSV
+400 PVVGD
-407 TVARHEVLA
+407 TVAVDP
-416 ALRHRLSLFYFAA
+416 FKIT
-429 VICAMILMDLHG
+429 VIKVTGRRVGKVRVTWDAG
-441 ADRNMMFWQD
+441 APKSVAD
-451 AIFYVTLKIGSI
+451 
-463 LIVVLG
+463 
-469 LTVLRLRSRTRP
+469 
-481 HELSL
+481 
-486 FRRAELS
+486 
-493 LFHRP
+493 
-498 PLLSLFLRRPASP
+498 
-511 PWFRFASSLIDYRP
+511 
-525 TAAGGDSFLSSIF
+525 
-538 VEVDSGGGVGGRLVR
+538 
-553 SCPPETDRD
+553 
-562 TPGSPG
+562 
-568 GGDPYSSPGEREGGC
+568 
-583 NEGSTHYTL
+583 

>member
-1 MNSVIADLGLILLLI
+1 MLGDLGLILLLI
-16 ILNGFFVAVE
+16 LLNGLFVAAE
-26 IAYVSV
+26 IAFVTV
-32 RRTRLSELADEGDRR
+32 RRTRLDELADEGDRR
-47 ALRAQRLLRDPGRFL
+47 AARALRLLKDPGRFL

-83 IVELLSAPLSGI
+83 IVELLATPLSGV
-95 SWIGDRAAPIALLLV
+95 SWIGERAGALALLIV
-110 TLLVSVFS
+110 TLLVSIVS

-138 LVASGPISLFAKVLS
+138 LAASGPISLFAKIVS
-153 PLVGLLVLLTKVISK
+153 PLVALLVLLTKAISK

-177 PELSAA
+177 PDLSAA

-226 ISAIDEEATFDEAV
+226 IVAIDQEATFDEAV

-252 LYRESIDHVTGV
+252 LYRESVDHIVGI
-264 LYAKDLLRIIAAG
+264 LYAKDLLRLIAAG
-277 GPRPRLRDIMRPAL
+277 GTRPRLRDIMRPAL

-310 VHMAIVLDE
+310 VHMAVVLDE

-359 VLDGRADID
+359 ILDGRADID
-368 ELTNLIDPPLEL
+368 DLTELVEPALEL

-400 PVVGDSV
+400 PVVGDAV
-407 TVARHEVLA
+407 VIEPFLITVIKVSGRRVGKVRVRWTPINA
-416 ALRHRLSLFYFAA
+416 AAA
-429 VICAMILMDLHG
+429 P
-441 ADRNMMFWQD
+441 N
-451 AIFYVTLKIGSI
+451 
-463 LIVVLG
+463 
-469 LTVLRLRSRTRP
+469 
-481 HELSL
+481 
-486 FRRAELS
+486 
-493 LFHRP
+493 
-498 PLLSLFLRRPASP
+498 
-511 PWFRFASSLIDYRP
+511 
-525 TAAGGDSFLSSIF
+525 GD
-538 VEVDSGGGVGGRLVR
+538 
-553 SCPPETDRD
+553 
-562 TPGSPG
+562 
-568 GGDPYSSPGEREGGC
+568 EGK
-583 NEGSTHYTL
+583 

>member
-1 MNSVIADLGLILLLI
+1 VLGTDILI
-16 ILNGFFVAVE
+16 ILVLILINGFFVAAE
-26 IAYVSV
+26 IAFVSV
-32 RRTRLSELADEGDRR
+32 RRTRLDELAEAGDRR
-47 ALRAQRLLRDPGRFL
+47 AKRAQVLMRDPGRFL

-83 IVELLSAPLSGI
+83 IVTVVSEPLRQI
-95 SWIGDRAAPIALLLV
+95 TFLADYADTIALLFV
-110 TLLVSVFS
+110 TSIVAIVS

-123 LIPKGFALANPDRIA
+123 LIPKGLALGNPDRIA
-138 LVASGPISLFAKVLS
+138 LTVSGPITLFAKIVS
-153 PLVGLLVLLTKVISK
+153 PLVAVLVLLTKIISK

-226 ISAIDEEATFDEAV
+226 IAAIDQEASFDDAV
-240 EVVLKEGHSRTP
+240 TLVLTEGHSRTP
-252 LYRESIDHVTGV
+252 LYKESVDHIVGI

-291 FVPESQSV
+291 FVPESQAV
-299 DDLLHELQRRK
+299 DDLLNELQRRR

-349 MKVEIGPGEV
+349 MKVIVREGEAI
-359 VLDGRADID
+359 LDGRADID
-368 ELTNLIDPPLEL
+368 EMGELVDPALEL

-386 DTLGGFVYHRIGRV
+386 DTVGGFVYHRIGRV
-400 PVVGDSV
+400 PVVGD
-407 TVARHEVLA
+407 TVAVDP
-416 ALRHRLSLFYFAA
+416 FKIT
-429 VICAMILMDLHG
+429 VIKVTGRRVGKVRVTWDAG
-441 ADRNMMFWQD
+441 ASKPVAD
-451 AIFYVTLKIGSI
+451 
-463 LIVVLG
+463 
-469 LTVLRLRSRTRP
+469 
-481 HELSL
+481 
-486 FRRAELS
+486 
-493 LFHRP
+493 
-498 PLLSLFLRRPASP
+498 
-511 PWFRFASSLIDYRP
+511 
-525 TAAGGDSFLSSIF
+525 
-538 VEVDSGGGVGGRLVR
+538 
-553 SCPPETDRD
+553 
-562 TPGSPG
+562 
-568 GGDPYSSPGEREGGC
+568 
-583 NEGSTHYTL
+583 

>member
-1 MNSVIADLGLILLLI
+1 MLADLGLILLLI
-16 ILNGFFVAVE
+16 LLNGFFVAAE
-26 IAYVSV
+26 IAFVTV
-32 RRTRLSELADEGDRR
+32 RRTRLDELADEGDRR
-47 ALRAQRLLRDPGRFL
+47 AARALRLLKDPGRFL

-83 IVELLSAPLSGI
+83 IVELLATPLSGV
-95 SWIGDRAAPIALLLV
+95 SWIGERAGALALLVV
-110 TLLVSVFS
+110 TLLVSIVS

-138 LVASGPISLFAKVLS
+138 LAASGPISLFAKIVS
-153 PLVGLLVLLTKVISK
+153 PLVALLVLLTKAISK

-226 ISAIDEEATFDEAV
+226 IVAIDQEATFDEAV

-252 LYRESIDHVTGV
+252 LYRESVDHIVGI
-264 LYAKDLLRIIAAG
+264 LYAKDLLRLIAAG

-310 VHMAIVLDE
+310 VHMAVVLDE

-359 VLDGRADID
+359 ILDGRAEID
-368 ELTNLIDPPLEL
+368 DLTELVEPALEL

-400 PVVGDSV
+400 PVVGDAV
-407 TVARHEVLA
+407 VIEPFVITVMKV
-416 ALRHRLSLFYFAA
+416 S
-429 VICAMILMDLHG
+429 G
-441 ADRNMMFWQD
+441 
-451 AIFYVTLKIGSI
+451 
-463 LIVVLG
+463 
-469 LTVLRLRSRTRP
+469 
-481 HELSL
+481 
-486 FRRAELS
+486 RRVGKV
-493 LFHRP
+493 RVRWTP
-498 PLLSLFLRRPASP
+498 
-511 PWFRFASSLIDYRP
+511 IN
-525 TAAGGDSFLSSIF
+525 TAAASDGD
-538 VEVDSGGGVGGRLVR
+538 
-553 SCPPETDRD
+553 
-562 TPGSPG
+562 
-568 GGDPYSSPGEREGGC
+568 EGK
-583 NEGSTHYTL
+583 

>member
-1 MNSVIADLGLILLLI
+1 MLGTDILI
-16 ILNGFFVAVE
+16 ILVLILINGFFVAAE
-26 IAYVSV
+26 IAFVSV
-32 RRTRLSELADEGDRR
+32 RRTRLDELAEAGDRR
-47 ALRAQRLLRDPGRFL
+47 AKRAQVLMRDPGRFL

-83 IVELLSAPLSGI
+83 IVTVVSEPLRQI
-95 SWIGDRAAPIALLLV
+95 AFLADYADTIALLFV
-110 TLLVSVFS
+110 TSIVAVVS

-123 LIPKGFALANPDRIA
+123 LIPKGLALGNPDRIA
-138 LVASGPISLFAKVLS
+138 LTVSGPITLFAKIVS
-153 PLVGLLVLLTKVISK
+153 PLVAVLVALTRLISK

-226 ISAIDEEATFDEAV
+226 IAAIDQEASFDDAV
-240 EVVLKEGHSRTP
+240 TLVLTEGHSRTP
-252 LYRESIDHVTGV
+252 LYKESVDHIVGI

-291 FVPESQSV
+291 FVPESQAV
-299 DDLLHELQRRK
+299 DDLLNELQRRR

-349 MKVEIGPGEV
+349 MKVIVRDGEAI
-359 VLDGRADID
+359 LDGRADID
-368 ELTNLIDPPLEL
+368 EMGELVDPALEL

-386 DTLGGFVYHRIGRV
+386 DTVGGFVYHRIGRV
-400 PVVGDSV
+400 PVVGD
-407 TVARHEVLA
+407 TVAVDPFKITVIKVIGRRVGKVRVTWDAGA
-416 ALRHRLSLFYFAA
+416 AKP
-429 VICAMILMDLHG
+429 V
-441 ADRNMMFWQD
+441 AD
-451 AIFYVTLKIGSI
+451 
-463 LIVVLG
+463 
-469 LTVLRLRSRTRP
+469 
-481 HELSL
+481 
-486 FRRAELS
+486 
-493 LFHRP
+493 
-498 PLLSLFLRRPASP
+498 
-511 PWFRFASSLIDYRP
+511 
-525 TAAGGDSFLSSIF
+525 
-538 VEVDSGGGVGGRLVR
+538 
-553 SCPPETDRD
+553 
-562 TPGSPG
+562 
-568 GGDPYSSPGEREGGC
+568 
-583 NEGSTHYTL
+583 

>member
-1 MNSVIADLGLILLLI
+1 MLADLGLILLLI
-16 ILNGFFVAVE
+16 LLNGLFVAAE
-26 IAYVSV
+26 IAFVTV
-32 RRTRLSELADEGDRR
+32 RRTRLDELADEGDRR
-47 ALRAQRLLRDPGRFL
+47 AARALRLLKDPGRFL

-83 IVELLSAPLSGI
+83 IVDLLATPLSGV
-95 SWIGDRAAPIALLLV
+95 SWIGERAGALALLVV
-110 TLLVSVFS
+110 TLLVSIVS

-138 LVASGPISLFAKVLS
+138 LAASGPISLFAKIVS
-153 PLVGLLVLLTKVISK
+153 PLVALLVLLTKAISK

-226 ISAIDEEATFDEAV
+226 IVAIDQEATFDEAV

-252 LYRESIDHVTGV
+252 LYRESVDHIVGI
-264 LYAKDLLRIIAAG
+264 LYAKDLLRLIAAG

-310 VHMAIVLDE
+310 VHMAVVLDE

-359 VLDGRADID
+359 ILDGRADID
-368 ELTNLIDPPLEL
+368 DLTELVEPALEL

-400 PVVGDSV
+400 PVVGDAV
-407 TVARHEVLA
+407 VIEPFVITVIKV
-416 ALRHRLSLFYFAA
+416 S
-429 VICAMILMDLHG
+429 G
-441 ADRNMMFWQD
+441 
-451 AIFYVTLKIGSI
+451 
-463 LIVVLG
+463 
-469 LTVLRLRSRTRP
+469 
-481 HELSL
+481 
-486 FRRAELS
+486 RRVGKV
-493 LFHRP
+493 RVRWTP
-498 PLLSLFLRRPASP
+498 
-511 PWFRFASSLIDYRP
+511 IN
-525 TAAGGDSFLSSIF
+525 TAAASDGD
-538 VEVDSGGGVGGRLVR
+538 
-553 SCPPETDRD
+553 
-562 TPGSPG
+562 
-568 GGDPYSSPGEREGGC
+568 EGK
-583 NEGSTHYTL
+583 

>member
-1 MNSVIADLGLILLLI
+1 VLGTDILI
-16 ILNGFFVAVE
+16 ILVLILINGFFVAAE
-26 IAYVSV
+26 IAFVSV
-32 RRTRLSELADEGDRR
+32 RRTRLDELAEAGDRR
-47 ALRAQRLLRDPGRFL
+47 AKRAQVLMRDPGRFL

-83 IVELLSAPLSGI
+83 IVTVVSEPLRQI
-95 SWIGDRAAPIALLLV
+95 TFLADYADTIALLFV
-110 TLLVSVFS
+110 TSIVAIVS

-123 LIPKGFALANPDRIA
+123 LIPKGLALGNPDRIA
-138 LVASGPISLFAKVLS
+138 LTVSGPITLFAKIVS
-153 PLVGLLVLLTKVISK
+153 PLVAVLVALTRLISK

-226 ISAIDEEATFDEAV
+226 IAAIDQEASFDDAV
-240 EVVLKEGHSRTP
+240 TLVLTEGHSRTP
-252 LYRESIDHVTGV
+252 LYKESVDHIVGI

-291 FVPESQSV
+291 FVPESQAV
-299 DDLLHELQRRK
+299 DDLLNELQRRR

-349 MKVEIGPGEV
+349 MKVIVREGEAI
-359 VLDGRADID
+359 LDGRADID
-368 ELTNLIDPPLEL
+368 EMGELIDPALEL

-386 DTLGGFVYHRIGRV
+386 DTVGGFVYHRIGRV
-400 PVVGDSV
+400 PVVGD
-407 TVARHEVLA
+407 TVAVDP
-416 ALRHRLSLFYFAA
+416 FKIT
-429 VICAMILMDLHG
+429 VIKVIGRRVGKVRVTWDAG
-441 ADRNMMFWQD
+441 APKPVAD
-451 AIFYVTLKIGSI
+451 
-463 LIVVLG
+463 
-469 LTVLRLRSRTRP
+469 
-481 HELSL
+481 
-486 FRRAELS
+486 
-493 LFHRP
+493 
-498 PLLSLFLRRPASP
+498 
-511 PWFRFASSLIDYRP
+511 
-525 TAAGGDSFLSSIF
+525 
-538 VEVDSGGGVGGRLVR
+538 
-553 SCPPETDRD
+553 
-562 TPGSPG
+562 
-568 GGDPYSSPGEREGGC
+568 
-583 NEGSTHYTL
+583 

>member
-1 MNSVIADLGLILLLI
+1 VLGTDILI
-16 ILNGFFVAVE
+16 ILVLILINGFFVAAE
-26 IAYVSV
+26 IAFVSV
-32 RRTRLSELADEGDRR
+32 RRTRLDELAEAGDRG
-47 ALRAQRLLRDPGRFL
+47 AKRAQVLMRDPGRFL

-83 IVELLSAPLSGI
+83 IVTVVSEPLRQI
-95 SWIGDRAAPIALLLV
+95 TFLADYADTIALLFV
-110 TLLVSVFS
+110 TSIVAIVS

-123 LIPKGFALANPDRIA
+123 LIPKGLALGNPDRIA
-138 LVASGPISLFAKVLS
+138 LTVSGPITIFAKIVS
-153 PLVGLLVLLTKVISK
+153 PLVAVLVALTKLISK

-226 ISAIDEEATFDEAV
+226 IAAIDQEASFDDAV
-240 EVVLKEGHSRTP
+240 TLVLTEGHSRTP
-252 LYRESIDHVTGV
+252 LYKESVDHIVGI

-291 FVPESQSV
+291 FVPESQAV
-299 DDLLHELQRRK
+299 DDLLNELQRRR

-349 MKVEIGPGEV
+349 MKVIVREGEAI
-359 VLDGRADID
+359 LDGRADID
-368 ELTNLIDPPLEL
+368 EMGELVDPALEL

-386 DTLGGFVYHRIGRV
+386 DTVGGFVYHRIGRV
-400 PVVGDSV
+400 PVVGD
-407 TVARHEVLA
+407 TVAVDP
-416 ALRHRLSLFYFAA
+416 FKIT
-429 VICAMILMDLHG
+429 VIKVTGRRVGKVRVTWDAG
-441 ADRNMMFWQD
+441 AQKPVAD
-451 AIFYVTLKIGSI
+451 
-463 LIVVLG
+463 
-469 LTVLRLRSRTRP
+469 
-481 HELSL
+481 
-486 FRRAELS
+486 
-493 LFHRP
+493 
-498 PLLSLFLRRPASP
+498 
-511 PWFRFASSLIDYRP
+511 
-525 TAAGGDSFLSSIF
+525 
-538 VEVDSGGGVGGRLVR
+538 
-553 SCPPETDRD
+553 
-562 TPGSPG
+562 
-568 GGDPYSSPGEREGGC
+568 
-583 NEGSTHYTL
+583 

>member
-1 MNSVIADLGLILLLI
+1 MLADLGLILLLI
-16 ILNGFFVAVE
+16 LLNGFFVAAE
-26 IAYVSV
+26 IAFVTV
-32 RRTRLSELADEGDRR
+32 RRTRLDELADEGDRR
-47 ALRAQRLLRDPGRFL
+47 AARALRLLKDPGRFL

-83 IVELLSAPLSGI
+83 IVELLATPLSGV
-95 SWIGDRAAPIALLLV
+95 SWIGERAGVIALLVV
-110 TLLVSVFS
+110 TLLVSVVS

-138 LVASGPISLFAKVLS
+138 LVASGPISLFAKIVS
-153 PLVGLLVLLTKVISK
+153 PLVALLVLLTKVISK

-226 ISAIDEEATFDEAV
+226 IVAIDQEATFDEAV

-252 LYRESIDHVTGV
+252 LYRESVDHIVGI
-264 LYAKDLLRIIAAG
+264 LYAKDLLRLIAAG

-310 VHMAIVLDE
+310 VHMAVVLDE

-359 VLDGRADID
+359 ILDGRADID
-368 ELTNLIDPPLEL
+368 DLTELVEPALEL

-400 PVVGDSV
+400 PVVGDAV
-407 TVARHEVLA
+407 VIEPFVITVIKVSGRRVGKVRVRWTPSSA
-416 ALRHRLSLFYFAA
+416 A
-429 VICAMILMDLHG
+429 
-441 ADRNMMFWQD
+441 
-451 AIFYVTLKIGSI
+451 
-463 LIVVLG
+463 
-469 LTVLRLRSRTRP
+469 
-481 HELSL
+481 
-486 FRRAELS
+486 
-493 LFHRP
+493 
-498 PLLSLFLRRPASP
+498 
-511 PWFRFASSLIDYRP
+511 ASS
-525 TAAGGDSFLSSIF
+525 GD
-538 VEVDSGGGVGGRLVR
+538 
-553 SCPPETDRD
+553 
-562 TPGSPG
+562 
-568 GGDPYSSPGEREGGC
+568 EGK
-583 NEGSTHYTL
+583 